1 MITKTYDETKYKLV
15 PIEPTDEMYSAG
27 VKERIRNRSNINPYQ
42 TYAAMIDAAT
52 DVPDAAPHSECDQ
65 CVRYDLDCD
74 GRQHNSLTEST
85 PELTDDEIQA
95 IWNVES
101 GSIPGWKRHI
111 SFARTVIAA
120 DRAKRGA

>member
-1 MITKTYDETKYKLV
+1 MITKT
-15 PIEPTDEMYSAG
+15 
-27 VKERIRNRSNINPYQ
+27 Q
-42 TYAAMIDAAT
+42 TYAAMIDASQ
-52 DVPDAAPHSECDQ
+52 DVPDAAPHSECNQ
-65 CVRYDLDCD
+65 CIRYDLDCD
-74 GRQHNSLTEST
+74 GGQYYSPVEPS

-120 DRAKRGA
+120 DRAKRGGS